1 MTDTSAET
9 PFVTTATAAILA
21 RAAAAAPID
30 YASMDMGA
38 ARELFITNN
47 RYWNEPPVDLEEVR
61 DFALPVRS
69 GPMRARLYRTR
80 RDPLL
85 PVVVYV
91 HGGGWTFGN
100 VDSHD
105 RCMRLIAEHSGAT
118 VLGVDY
124 RLSPEHPFPAG
135 LDDVADALEWLVR
148 DGAGEGLEPGRVAL
162 AGDSAGA
169 NIALAAMINQR
180 DRHRWAPVGA
190 ALFYG
195 CYAPLFE
202 TASHRRFGGGGYILT
217 SARMRWY
224 WRNYLGAIAEDSTTT
239 LATPLHAELRGLPR
253 LYLNAA
259 GLDPLLDDTILLAMR
274 LAHAGVAYEL
284 DLLPGVVHGCMQQT
298 REEPVAAASLIRAA
312 HYLAGVLA
320 G

>member
-1 MTDTSAET
+1 MADNTSTT
-9 PFVTTATAAILA
+9 PFVTDATAAILA
-21 RAAAAAPID
+21 RARAAAPID
-30 YASMDMGA
+30 YAAMEMTA
-38 ARELFITNN
+38 ARELFLANN
-47 RYWNEPPVDLEEVR
+47 RYWNEPVVPLEEVR
-61 DFALPVRS
+61 DFQLRARS
-69 GPMRARLYRTR
+69 GSVRARLYRPR
-80 RDPLL
+80 RDPRL
-85 PVVVYV
+85 PVVLYV

-105 RCMRLIAEHSGAT
+105 RCMRLLADQSGAA

-135 LDDVADALEWLVR
+135 LEDVVDALEWLVR
-148 DGAGEGLEPGRVAL
+148 DGVREGIEPERVAL

-169 NIALAAMINQR
+169 NIALAALVSQR
-180 DRHRWAPVGA
+180 ERHRWMPAGA

-195 CYAPLFE
+195 CYAPIFD
-202 TASHRRFGGGGYILT
+202 TASHRRFGGGDYILS

-224 WRNYLGAIAEDSTTT
+224 WQNYLGALPPDTTA
-239 LATPLHAELRGLPR
+239 LAAPLRADLRGLPR

-259 GLDPLLDDTILLAMR
+259 GLDPLLDDTLLLAMR
-274 LAHAGVAYEL
+274 LAHAGTACEL

-298 REEPVAAASLIRAA
+298 REEPVAAASLARAA
-312 HYLAGVLA
+312 RYLAGVLA